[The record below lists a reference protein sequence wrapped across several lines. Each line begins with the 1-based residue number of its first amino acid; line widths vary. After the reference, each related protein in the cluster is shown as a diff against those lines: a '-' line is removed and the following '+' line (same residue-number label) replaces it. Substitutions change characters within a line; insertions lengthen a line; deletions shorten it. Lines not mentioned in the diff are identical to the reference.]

1 MAQYRASHFNNS
13 LNIRRNI
20 MNDLT
25 ISRNW
30 VEAFD
35 PFKNL
40 TVGFDDM
47 FEQLSELSRFDVPK
61 YPPYNIKKTEDNKYQ
76 LELALAGFSK
86 GDLNVEVKDNT
97 LTISGNST
105 DKEDGG
111 FVYKGI
117 AQRAFTRQWAL
128 VDYLKVF
135 NANFKDGVLSVDME
149 LNTPEEKKAKTIE
162 VK

>member
-1 MAQYRASHFNNS
+1 
-13 LNIRRNI
+13 

-25 ISRNW
+25 ISKNW
-30 VEAFD
+30 VDAFD
-35 PFKNL
+35 PFLNL

-47 FEQLSELSRFDVPK
+47 FEQLSELSRLPEIPK

-86 GDLNVEVKDNT
+86 TDLNVEVKDNT
-97 LTISGNST
+97 LTISGNSS

-135 NANFKDGVLSVDME
+135 NASFKDGVLSIDME
-149 LNTPEEKKAKTIE
+149 LNTPESKKAKTIE